1 MDMPALVGT
10 FKDLPVLKGL
20 HWTSQD
26 PAGPDGGLLETG
38 RCPLGTRWV
47 PREPCGFPGNRVGS
61 QGTGWVPRGAARG
74 QQLGFTVY
82 LLQNVKRLYTNKIK
96 CDFYRRISPDLQF
109 IDD

>member
-47 PREPCGFPGNRVGS
+47 PREPGGFPGDRVGS
-61 QGTGWVPRGAARG
+61 LGDRVGSLGYRVGSLGDRVGSLGDRVGFQGTGWVPSGTG
-74 QQLGFTVY
+74 
-82 LLQNVKRLYTNKIK
+82 
-96 CDFYRRISPDLQF
+96 
-109 IDD
+109 